1 MAYDGQFWF
10 GTPSQKMNIIFD
22 TGSSVAWLFSEQCG
36 KNCPEGIE
44 KFNQKKS
51 ESFHQMEKGNQLLG
65 YAKGEIAGH
74 PAKDKICFSS
84 E

>member
-1 MAYDGQFWF
+1 
-10 GTPSQKMNIIFD
+10 
-22 TGSSVAWLFSEQCG
+22 
-36 KNCPEGIE
+36 
-44 KFNQKKS
+44 
-51 ESFHQMEKGNQLLG
+51 MEKGNQLLG